1 LGSKTSGDSALLAS
15 GGIGDVR
22 SIVFNEVIHRSIV
35 WGEGV
40 DRSII
45 SMLTDDAVVVVV
57 AAAIDVVGERRSI
70 IVCSFSM
77 CGSTKP

>member
-1 LGSKTSGDSALLAS
+1 LGSKTSGDSTVLAS

-22 SIVFNEVIHRSIV
+22 SIVFEEVIHRSIV

-45 SMLTDDAVVVVV
+45 SMLTDDAVVVAV
-57 AAAIDVVGERRSI
+57 AAVDVVGDRRSI
-70 IVCSFSM
+70 VVFSFSM
-77 CGSTKP
+77 CETTKL